1 MLRRRFA
8 LFFIALT
15 CIAATSSFVVYAQ
28 EESPEDAAT
37 RAAEERAAAEAKRIQ
52 EEEEARER
60 ANAELL
66 RLQIN
71 SRAKEINK
79 LETEIS
85 KYQKELNT
93 VSAQKRTLTNTIYEL
108 DLNRKR
114 TTANIALTKERITDA
129 EERIQSLTKEV
140 GTRSEALKRMIAA
153 TAETIRSVDS
163 TEDTSFM
170 ENFLRNGT
178 LSTTIN
184 NIENL
189 RDVQQSVQ
197 TRVEVL
203 RKERKAIET
212 LKAAN
217 ENQKVTLAK
226 QQKNYQVQK
235 QTLDITR
242 AAKTNILA
250 QTKNQES
257 EYQKIL
263 AEKKKAK
270 AAFEAEMASY
280 ESQLRYVLDRTKI
293 PAAGKGILSWP
304 LDKVRITQKF
314 GTTAFSKSGAYGGK
328 GHNGVDFQASVGT
341 PVKAALTG
349 TVLATGNT
357 DVARGCYSYGKYVL
371 LRHPNGLATLYGH
384 LSVINVS
391 PGQSVTTGDVIGY
404 SGNTGYSTGPH
415 LHFTVYAADA
425 VKVVKMGDVRSSSPC
440 RNVAVPVSAWSGY
453 LNPLEYL

>member
-1 MLRRRFA
+1 MLKRRFA
-8 LFFIALT
+8 LLFLT
-15 CIAATSSFVVYAQ
+15 LICAASASSFVVYAQ

-37 RAAEERAAAEAKRIQ
+37 RAAEERAAAESRRIQ
-52 EEEEARER
+52 EEEAAKER
-60 ANAELL
+60 ANAEIL

-114 TTANIALTKERITDA
+114 TTANIALTKERIGDA

-189 RDVQQSVQ
+189 RDVQQTVQ
-197 TRVEVL
+197 ARVELL

-226 QQKNYQVQK
+226 QQKNYLVQK
-235 QTLDITR
+235 QSLDITR
-242 AAKTNILA
+242 ATKTTILA

-257 EYQKIL
+257 EYQRIL

-293 PAAGKGILSWP
+293 PSAGKGILTWP

-314 GTTAFSKSGAYGGK
+314 GTTAFAKSGAYGGK

-391 PGQSVTTGDVIGY
+391 AGQSVTTGEVIGY

>member
-1 MLRRRFA
+1 MLKRF
-8 LFFIALT
+8 LIASLGLVLAFG
-15 CIAATSSFVVYAQ
+15 IVSPFSLHAQ

-37 RAAEERAAAEAKRIQ
+37 RAAEERAALEAKRIQ
-52 EEEEARER
+52 EEEEAREK
-60 ANAELL
+60 ASAELL

-71 SRAKEINK
+71 SRAKEISK

-85 KYQKELNT
+85 QYQKELTT

-108 DLNRKR
+108 DLSRKR
-114 TTANIALTKERITDA
+114 TTANIALTKERMTDA

-140 GTRSEALKRMIAA
+140 GGRSEALKRMIAA
-153 TAETIRSVDS
+153 TAETLRSVDAA
-163 TEDTSFM
+163 EDTSVM

-178 LSTTIN
+178 LSTTLN

-189 RDVQQSVQ
+189 RDVQQTVQ
-197 TRVEVL
+197 ARVELL

-226 QQKNYQVQK
+226 QQKNYQIQK
-235 QTLDITR
+235 QSLDVTR
-242 AAKTNILA
+242 AAKSNVLA
-250 QTKNQES
+250 VTKNQES
-257 EYQKIL
+257 EYQRIL

-270 AAFEAEMASY
+270 AQFEAEMSSY

-328 GHNGVDFQASVGT
+328 GHNGVDFQATTGT

-371 LRHPNGLATLYGH
+371 LRHPNGLATLYAH
-384 LSVINVS
+384 LSVISAS
-391 PGQSVTTGDVIGY
+391 PGQSITTGEVIGY

-415 LHFTVYAADA
+415 LHFTVYAAEA
-425 VKVVKMGDVRSSSPC
+425 VKVVKMGEVNASSPC
-440 RNVAVPVSAWSGY
+440 RNVAVPVSGWGGY

>member
-1 MLRRRFA
+1 MQKRMFA
-8 LFFIALT
+8 
-15 CIAATSSFVVYAQ
+15 VVMACVLVASYCSPFSAFAQ
-28 EESPEDAAT
+28 EESPEDAST

-52 EEEEARER
+52 EEEAAKER

-71 SRAKEINK
+71 SRAKEIDK

-114 TTANIALTKERITDA
+114 TTANIALTKERMTDA

-140 GTRSEALKRMIAA
+140 GVRSDALKRMIAA
-153 TAETIRSVDS
+153 TAETIRSVDE
-163 TEDTSFM
+163 TESTSFM

-178 LSTTIN
+178 LSTTLN

-189 RDVQQSVQ
+189 RDVQQTVQ
-197 TRVEVL
+197 TRVELL

-242 AAKTNILA
+242 AAKSNILA

-257 EYQKIL
+257 EYQRIL
-263 AEKKKAK
+263 ADKKKAK
-270 AAFEAEMASY
+270 AQFEAEMSSY

-314 GTTAFSKSGAYGGK
+314 GSTSFAKSGAYGGK

-391 PGQSVTTGDVIGY
+391 PGQSVSTADVVGY

-425 VKVVKMGDVRSSSPC
+425 VKVVKMGEVNPSSPC
-440 RNVAVPVSAWSGY
+440 RTVAVPVSAWSGY